1 MVNYLKN
8 LKEKKKIV
16 KNALYWSFHSYALIR
31 RDPSDKFYV
40 SRDELKGKFYDRY
53 CDGPAYLYPIEMA
66 HNLFN
71 ASLYTNIFK
80 FEDVYIGMLAKRLQ
94 TKFVS
99 LSSFYSNVKFIFSS
113 KFKVKNKFFFY
124 NCNLNDIKSS
134 W

>member
-1 MVNYLKN
+1 
-8 LKEKKKIV
+8 
-16 KNALYWSFHSYALIR
+16 
-31 RDPSDKFYV
+31 
-40 SRDELKGKFYDRY
+40 
-53 CDGPAYLYPIEMA
+53 MA

-113 KFKVKNKFFFY
+113 KFKVKNKLFFY
-124 NCNLNDIKSS
+124 DCNLNDFKSS
-134 W
+134 WYHLNLIIKNSNSDINDGNRSILKIILIFLIFVVSSWILFFICNKHFK